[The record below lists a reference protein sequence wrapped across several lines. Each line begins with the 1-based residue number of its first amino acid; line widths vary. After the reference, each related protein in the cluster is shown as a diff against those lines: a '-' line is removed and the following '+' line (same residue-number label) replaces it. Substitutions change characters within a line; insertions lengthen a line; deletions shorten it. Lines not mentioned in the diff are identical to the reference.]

1 MDYTYE
7 AVLEACQDVKL
18 KIKEKKN
25 RQHMDMRN
33 YLIALRYY
41 RFFET
46 EEYISKDFEIDR
58 CSVNYAKSQPSMLLS
73 VKDISFSANVATLA
87 VQFPYDFPKIRDPKF
102 KRSSSVIVYL
112 DQSTIKKL
120 DMFMMVKDIKR
131 RDVAARELII
141 RALKLWEE

>member
-7 AVLEACQDVKL
+7 EVLEACQDVKL

-25 RQHMDMRN
+25 REHMDMRN

-41 RFFET
+41 KFFET
-46 EEYISKDFEIDR
+46 EEYISKDFGIDR
-58 CSVNYAKSQPSMLLS
+58 CSVNYAKGQPSMLLS
-73 VKDISFSANVATLA
+73 IKDISFSANVAILA

>member
-7 AVLEACQDVKL
+7 EVLEACQDVKL

-25 RQHMDMRN
+25 REHMDMRN

-41 RFFET
+41 KFFET
-46 EEYISKDFEIDR
+46 EEYISKDFGIDR
-58 CSVNYAKSQPSMLLS
+58 CSVNYAKGQPSMLLS
-73 VKDISFSANVATLA
+73 IKDISFSANVAILA

-112 DQSTIKKL
+112 DQSTTKKL

-131 RDVAARELII
+131 RDIAARELII